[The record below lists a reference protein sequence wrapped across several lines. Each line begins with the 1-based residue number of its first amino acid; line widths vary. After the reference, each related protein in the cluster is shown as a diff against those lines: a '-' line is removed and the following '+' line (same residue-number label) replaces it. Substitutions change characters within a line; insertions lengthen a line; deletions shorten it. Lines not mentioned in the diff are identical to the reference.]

1 MKYERLNEIKHN
13 IDIRSSRK
21 VISLLNGMSK
31 SIYMG
36 RSLDFDDLRDYVI
49 GDNSKDIDWKSSI
62 RHGSLLVRRYEA
74 YKRHNV
80 LFLIDSG
87 IKFRGYA
94 SPDNK
99 KSDLAMYAYGTL
111 AYLAYKK
118 EDDAAFI
125 SNIDGNIKFSKFRS
139 NQYDLEANLVEVE
152 NNITKESQ
160 YNVNDL
166 LTYAINNTK
175 KKMVIFIISDI
186 DGLSKLDM
194 SLVSRASYKHNL
206 VFLNIEDISI
216 FGSDRY
222 DLEVSK
228 NVPRIIAKSKAI
240 REIEKKEKENIIN
253 TKTKQL
259 KKYRVTVG
267 HISSKEE
274 IVDKLI
280 DLLERHKNAVGTR
293 A

>member
-1 MKYERLNEIKHN
+1 
-13 IDIRSSRK
+13 
-21 VISLLNGMSK
+21 
-31 SIYMG
+31 MG
-36 RSLDFDDLRDYVI
+36 RSMDFDDLRDYVI
-49 GDNSKDIDWKSSI
+49 GDNSSDIDWKSSI

-80 LFLIDSG
+80 LFLVDSG
-87 IKFRGYA
+87 IKFNGYA
-94 SPDNK
+94 SPEYK
-99 KSDLAMYAYGTL
+99 KSDLAMHCYGTL

-125 SNIDGNIKFSKFRS
+125 SNIDGGIKFSKFRS
-139 NQYDLEANLVEVE
+139 NLYDLEANLSEVE
-152 NNITKESQ
+152 KNITKKNQ

-166 LTYAINNTK
+166 LMYAINNTRK
-175 KKMVIFIISDI
+175 RMVIFIISDI
-186 DGLSKLDM
+186 DGLVKLDM
-194 SLVSRASYKHNL
+194 KLVSKACARHNL

-216 FGSDRY
+216 FGTDRF

-228 NVPRIIAKSKAI
+228 NVPRIIARSKAI
-240 REIEKKEKENIIN
+240 REIERKEKQNIID
-253 TKTKQL
+253 TKTKEL
-259 KKYRVTVG
+259 KRYKVSVG
-267 HISSKEE
+267 HISNKEE